1 MQKEHYILWTS
12 GWDSTFRIL
21 QLVLEKKIEVQPIYI
36 LDKERKSLNQELK
49 AIENIT
55 QKLFDQF
62 PESKNYLK
70 PIWFVNKE
78 EIENNTEIEKA
89 FHEIKGKRKI
99 GSQYEWIAKFCYSH
113 HLTQV
118 ELCVEKNLDL
128 TSFGNFIKKNYLE
141 IADSEIQNNPHYKN
155 IETVFKYFE
164 FPVINMLKTDMLK
177 IAKQN
182 KWLDILYLTWF
193 CHNPKNNIPCG
204 KCNPCTD
211 VIKKGLSYRIPF
223 KNRIKGYLKIYKKKL
238 SKW

>member
-113 HLTQV
+113 
-118 ELCVEKNLDL
+118 
-128 TSFGNFIKKNYLE
+128 
-141 IADSEIQNNPHYKN
+141 
-155 IETVFKYFE
+155 
-164 FPVINMLKTDMLK
+164 
-177 IAKQN
+177 QN
-182 KWLDILYLTWF
+182 KLM
-193 CHNPKNNIPCG
+193 
-204 KCNPCTD
+204 
-211 VIKKGLSYRIPF
+211 SY
-223 KNRIKGYLKIYKKKL
+223 
-238 SKW
+238 